1 MNDDFQQRYLSA
13 EQAYGCGD
21 YRRAEAVTTQLL
33 QELETMPTDGETE
46 AARFAWRAFVALL
59 LGHIHFHGLKD
70 SITASRHYRL
80 VLESQPTETL
90 RELAEQ
96 GLEACDHPASEQVE
110 SAGSDLIRD
119 PFRSDQ
125 PVLATP
131 RSTVSATPWLEGEP
145 TVETPPEP
153 EPEPVPEL
161 VPEARMDPASSVN
174 LVVDAVPIVDPES
187 TPEPDPPAP
196 EPPEPE
202 PRRVDPSVILKGALL
217 RLDLRDR

>member
-21 YRRAEAVTTQLL
+21 YHRAEAVTTQLL
-33 QELETMPTDGETE
+33 QELEAMPTDGETE

-70 SITASRHYRL
+70 PITASRHYRL

-90 RELAEQ
+90 QELAEQ

-110 SAGSDLIRD
+110 TTSSDLIRD
-119 PFRSDQ
+119 PFRSNQ
-125 PVLATP
+125 PVLTTP
-131 RSTVSATPWLEGEP
+131 RSTVSATPWLEGETTLEAP
-145 TVETPPEP
+145 PEPEP
-153 EPEPVPEL
+153 EPEPVPEATME
-161 VPEARMDPASSVN
+161 PEFKMNRMVE
-174 LVVDAVPIVDPES
+174 AVPVVEPES
-187 TPEPDPPAP
+187 TPPPDRP
-196 EPPEPE
+196 EPA
-202 PRRVDPSVILKGALL
+202 PRRVDPSIILKGALL